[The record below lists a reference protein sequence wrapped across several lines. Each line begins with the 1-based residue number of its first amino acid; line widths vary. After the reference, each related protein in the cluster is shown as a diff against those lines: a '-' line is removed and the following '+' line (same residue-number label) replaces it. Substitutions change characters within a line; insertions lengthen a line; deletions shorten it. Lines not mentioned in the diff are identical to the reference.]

1 MAFPVAHGGA
11 SSVAASARVA
21 PRVARANSSVRGFGL
36 AKKTA
41 RIADRRASFAAPARA
56 AAEEPAETDEQREA
70 RIQAEAVHLVEYR
83 LLKILPA
90 ELLNSISIPPKLTEI
105 RSYVRWEEA
114 GKPQDTSREWQV
126 REYQAA
132 LVDLKLE
139 MLAGGNLNDVRR
151 RYQLDT
157 EFGEDAPL
165 HVPSKEQLELLR
177 AAAAVT
183 KEKEY
188 YDPAKIDAIKA
199 EEAAELAARVD
210 VAGKIAAAREAEEA
224 AIAEA
229 QAKLRADAEARLAAL
244 EAEAVKAAAEAEAAD
259 KKAKAQA
266 EAEKAE
272 KTESEADSKAD
283 PEAVKALEL
292 AFETDVSDIG
302 AKDAELAVE
311 AEDDLAARIAAAAEL
326 AVVAAAAAPAPEPA
340 KPPAAAD
347 ASEGEFGDD
356 ELALLKERIAE
367 EAAVAMEKARVKAAA
382 AKKARMQAEALA
394 VRQAAKRTKEIKADV
409 DATKA
414 AAEAAAVAESPASSK
429 AKALAAAKAKAEAQL
444 KLAREEMEA
453 AKKALASASAKKTGE
468 KTEVPVAPKMA
479 SPEAAPKMASPE
491 AAPKMASPEAAPK
504 IAAPE
509 AAPAPVKSASPKSTE
524 YGTKRTATELEAK
537 EKAKVAA
544 AEQRARDAER
554 NALAE
559 RRAQAAAEKEAAEA
573 VVAAAEDAK
582 AAERANAEEVNA
594 LVAAKVAKLEEL
606 HALAI
611 ETLKGEHRAALIAA
625 RAEAAGEA
633 AADASPTEKQLR
645 EKLSEAVGALE
656 VSNKQC
662 KSLKAKLA
670 ESREE
675 LEKVKRITAK
685 AAEVLE
691 SRSADQRLIK
701 SLKKELDIAVEL
713 EEAAERRATY
723 AEKEAAKLKS
733 RSLREGDAAEVAKLK
748 SELADAVEVI
758 AEFKASWEAD
768 RKVIAL
774 LSKMQAA
781 PEDAQA
787 AADATA
793 AAKASEKKSE
803 GLWDLAKKY
812 GKKTLTFLGESAE
825 KERED
830 VAAAKLRASAAKR
843 NNAYGLEYNRAG
855 GSATVAKLRA
865 NKENGD
871 APVDERARVR
881 QLNWLA
887 AAEEATEAAAMFE
900 EKKPEA
906 KTAAKNEPEPA
917 PAPAP
922 VTPAASNNAV
932 PVRKAPAT
940 TAERVAAAVAAAKPP
955 PSEAAAAVPPPP
967 VTPPPASARRSP
979 TAPLDIS
986 APAIGSPPAVASN
999 AAVAAPGSAA
1009 PAAREPFTPS
1019 IVFPKS
1025 DGDDDK
1031 PKSSGWSSAHM
1042 PPGR

>member
-266 EAEKAE
+266 KARAEAEKAE
-272 KTESEADSKAD
+272 KTESMAESKAD

-311 AEDDLAARIAAAAEL
+311 AEDDLAARITAAAEL

-340 KPPAAAD
+340 KPPAAAAD

-409 DATKA
+409 DATEA
-414 AAEAAAVAESPASSK
+414 AAEAAAVAESPASAK

-468 KTEVPVAPKMA
+468 KTEVPAAPQV
-479 SPEAAPKMASPE
+479 SDSVAAPKMA
-491 AAPKMASPEAAPK
+491 AS
-504 IAAPE
+504 E

-544 AEQRARDAER
+544 AEQRARDTER

-559 RRAQAAAEKEAAEA
+559 RRARAAAEKEAAEA
-573 VVAAAEDAK
+573 EVAAAEDAK

-906 KTAAKNEPEPA
+906 KTAAKNEPA

-922 VTPAASNNAV
+922 VTPTASNNAV

-967 VTPPPASARRSP
+967 ATPPPASARRSP

-986 APAIGSPPAVASN
+986 APAIGSPPVVASN

-1009 PAAREPFTPS
+1009 PAARAPFTPS

>member
-259 KKAKAQA
+259 KKAKAKARA

-272 KTESEADSKAD
+272 KTESVTESKAD

-311 AEDDLAARIAAAAEL
+311 AEDDLAARITAAAEL

-340 KPPAAAD
+340 KPPPAAAD

-468 KTEVPVAPKMA
+468 KTEVPVAPKV
-479 SPEAAPKMASPE
+479 SDSVAAPKMASPE
-491 AAPKMASPEAAPK
+491 AAPKT
-504 IAAPE
+504 AAPE
-509 AAPAPVKSASPKSTE
+509 VAPAPVKSASPKSTE

-559 RRAQAAAEKEAAEA
+559 RRARAAAEKEAAEA
-573 VVAAAEDAK
+573 EVAAAEDAK

-855 GSATVAKLRA
+855 GSATIAKLRA

-906 KTAAKNEPEPA
+906 KTAAKNEPA

-922 VTPAASNNAV
+922 VTPTASNNAV

-967 VTPPPASARRSP
+967 ATPPPASARRSP

>member
-479 SPEAAPKMASPE
+479 SPEAAPK
-491 AAPKMASPEAAPK
+491 

-748 SELADAVEVI
+748 SELADAFEVI

-906 KTAAKNEPEPA
+906 KTAAKNEPAPA

>member
-11 SSVAASARVA
+11 SSVVASARVA
-21 PRVARANSSVRGFGL
+21 PRVARANSSVRGFGH

-41 RIADRRASFAAPARA
+41 RIADRRAFSAAPVRA

-90 ELLNSISIPPKLTEI
+90 ELLNSITIPPKLTEI

-157 EFGEDAPL
+157 EFGEDTPL
-165 HVPSKEQLELLR
+165 HVPSKDELELLR

-188 YDPAKIDAIKA
+188 YDPAKIEAIKA
-199 EEAAELAARVD
+199 EEAAELASRVD

-229 QAKLRADAEARLAAL
+229 QAKLRADAEARIAAL
-244 EAEAVKAAAEAEAAD
+244 EAEAVKAAAEAEAKNDTSKTD
-259 KKAKAQA
+259 KTD
-266 EAEKAE
+266 
-272 KTESEADSKAD
+272 KTDKTATVAD

-302 AKDAELAVE
+302 AKDAERAVE
-311 AEDDLAARIAAAAEL
+311 AEVDLAARIAAAAEL
-326 AVVAAAAAPAPEPA
+326 AAEAAATAPAPEPA
-340 KPPAAAD
+340 KPPAAVD
-347 ASEGEFGDD
+347 AGEGEFGDE

-382 AKKARMQAEALA
+382 AKKAKAQAEALA
-394 VRQAAKRTKEIKADV
+394 TRQAAKRTKESKMDL

-414 AAEAAAVAESPASSK
+414 AAEAAAVAKSPASAK
-429 AKALAAAKAKAEAQL
+429 AKALATAKAKAEAQL

-453 AKKALASASAKKTGE
+453 AKKALATASTKKTDEKTMKSVKSAKT
-468 KTEVPVAPKMA
+468 APKAA
-479 SPEAAPKMASPE
+479 SPKTAPKAAPLK
-491 AAPKMASPEAAPK
+491 
-504 IAAPE
+504 
-509 AAPAPVKSASPKSTE
+509 AAPAHVKPTPVAASPKSTE
-524 YGTKRTATELEAK
+524 YGTKRSATELEAK
-537 EKAKVAA
+537 QKANAA
-544 AEQRARDAER
+544 AAKQRARDAER

-559 RRAQAAAEKEAAEA
+559 RRAQAAAEKEAAQAE
-573 VVAAAEDAK
+573 VAAAEDAK

-606 HALAI
+606 HALAV

-633 AADASPTEKQLR
+633 GVDASPTEKQLR

-675 LEKVKRITAK
+675 LEKVKLITTK

-701 SLKKELDIAVEL
+701 SLKKELDLAVEL
-713 EEAAERRATY
+713 EEAAERRAAY
-723 AEKEAAKLKS
+723 AEKEAVRLKS
-733 RSLREGDAAEVAKLK
+733 QSLREGDAAEVTALK
-748 SELADAVEVI
+748 AELADAVEVI

-793 AAKASEKKSE
+793 AAAASEKKSE

-887 AAEEATEAAAMFE
+887 AAEEATEAATMFE

-906 KTAAKNEPEPA
+906 KMAANAPEPA
-917 PAPAP
+917 KKAP
-922 VTPAASNNAV
+922 TPITPMASNNAV

-967 VTPPPASARRSP
+967 ATPPPASARRSP

-986 APAIGSPPAVASN
+986 PPAIGSPPAVASN

-1009 PAAREPFTPS
+1009 PAREPFTPS

-1025 DGDDDK
+1025 DGDDDT

>member
-1 MAFPVAHGGA
+1 M
-11 SSVAASARVA
+11 
-21 PRVARANSSVRGFGL
+21 
-36 AKKTA
+36 
-41 RIADRRASFAAPARA
+41 
-56 AAEEPAETDEQREA
+56 
-70 RIQAEAVHLVEYR
+70 EYR

-90 ELLNSISIPPKLTEI
+90 ELLNSITIPPKLTEI

-157 EFGEDAPL
+157 EFGEDTPL
-165 HVPSKEQLELLR
+165 HVPSKDELELLR

-188 YDPAKIDAIKA
+188 YDPAKIEAIKA
-199 EEAAELAARVD
+199 EEAAELASRVD

-229 QAKLRADAEARLAAL
+229 QAKLRADAEARIAAL
-244 EAEAVKAAAEAEAAD
+244 EAEAVKAAAEAEAKNDTSKTD
-259 KKAKAQA
+259 KTD
-266 EAEKAE
+266 
-272 KTESEADSKAD
+272 KTDKTATVAD

-302 AKDAELAVE
+302 AKDAERAVE
-311 AEDDLAARIAAAAEL
+311 AEVDLAARIAAAAEL
-326 AVVAAAAAPAPEPA
+326 AAEAAATAPAPEPA
-340 KPPAAAD
+340 KPPAAVD
-347 ASEGEFGDD
+347 AGEGEFGDE

-382 AKKARMQAEALA
+382 AKKAKAQAEALA
-394 VRQAAKRTKEIKADV
+394 TRQAAKRTKESKMDL

-414 AAEAAAVAESPASSK
+414 AAEAAAVAKSPASAK
-429 AKALAAAKAKAEAQL
+429 AKALATAKAKAEAQL

-453 AKKALASASAKKTGE
+453 AKKALATASTKKTDE
-468 KTEVPVAPKMA
+468 KTVKSVKTAKTAPKAA
-479 SPEAAPKMASPE
+479 SPKPAPKAAPLK
-491 AAPKMASPEAAPK
+491 
-504 IAAPE
+504 
-509 AAPAPVKSASPKSTE
+509 AAPAHVKSTPVVASPKSTE
-524 YGTKRTATELEAK
+524 YGTKRSATELEAK
-537 EKAKVAA
+537 QKAKTAA
-544 AEQRARDAER
+544 AKQRARDAER

-559 RRAQAAAEKEAAEA
+559 RRAQAAAEKEAAQAE
-573 VVAAAEDAK
+573 VAAAEDAK

-606 HALAI
+606 HALAV

-633 AADASPTEKQLR
+633 GVDASPTEKQLR

-675 LEKVKRITAK
+675 LEKVKLITTK

-701 SLKKELDIAVEL
+701 SLKKELDLAVEL
-713 EEAAERRATY
+713 EEAAERRAAY
-723 AEKEAAKLKS
+723 AEKEAVRLKTQ
-733 RSLREGDAAEVAKLK
+733 SLRERDAAEDAALK
-748 SELADAVEVI
+748 GELADAVEVI

-793 AAKASEKKSE
+793 AAAASEKKSE

-887 AAEEATEAAAMFE
+887 AAEEATEAATMFE

-906 KTAAKNEPEPA
+906 KTAANAPEPA
-917 PAPAP
+917 KKAP
-922 VTPAASNNAV
+922 VPITPTASNNAV
-932 PVRKAPAT
+932 PVRKSPAT
-940 TAERVAAAVAAAKPP
+940 TAERVAAAVAAAKPRP
-955 PSEAAAAVPPPP
+955 RRRRRRFPRPA
-967 VTPPPASARRSP
+967 TPPRRP
-979 TAPLDIS
+979 REGPRPRPLDIPR
-986 APAIGSPPAVASN
+986 PAIGSPPAVASN

-1009 PAAREPFTPS
+1009 PAGARAGSPRPS
-1019 IVFPKS
+1019 
-1025 DGDDDK
+1025 
-1031 PKSSGWSSAHM
+1031 SSPNLTATTTHPSRPGGPARTC
-1042 PPGR
+1042 PPGAELRARNTVVPSRLSVAVDSRVLYIRRERRV

>member
-259 KKAKAQA
+259 KKAKAKARA

-272 KTESEADSKAD
+272 KTESMAESKAD

-311 AEDDLAARIAAAAEL
+311 AEDDLAARITAAAEL

-340 KPPAAAD
+340 KPPAAAAD

-409 DATKA
+409 DATEA
-414 AAEAAAVAESPASSK
+414 AAEAAAVAESPASAK

-468 KTEVPVAPKMA
+468 KTEVPAAPQV
-479 SPEAAPKMASPE
+479 SDSVAAPKMA
-491 AAPKMASPEAAPK
+491 AS
-504 IAAPE
+504 E

-544 AEQRARDAER
+544 AEQRARDTER

-559 RRAQAAAEKEAAEA
+559 RRARAAAEKEAAEA
-573 VVAAAEDAK
+573 EVAAAEDAK

-906 KTAAKNEPEPA
+906 KTAAKNEPA

-922 VTPAASNNAV
+922 VTPTASNNAV

-967 VTPPPASARRSP
+967 ATPPPASARRSP

-986 APAIGSPPAVASN
+986 APAIGSPPVVASN

-1009 PAAREPFTPS
+1009 PAARAPFTPS

>member
-11 SSVAASARVA
+11 SSVVASARVA
-21 PRVARANSSVRGFGL
+21 PRVARANSSVRGFGH

-41 RIADRRASFAAPARA
+41 RIADRRAFSAAPVRA

-90 ELLNSISIPPKLTEI
+90 ELLNSITIPPKLTEI

-157 EFGEDAPL
+157 EFGEDTPL
-165 HVPSKEQLELLR
+165 HVPSKDELELLR

-188 YDPAKIDAIKA
+188 YDPAKIEAIKA
-199 EEAAELAARVD
+199 EEAAELASRVD

-229 QAKLRADAEARLAAL
+229 QAKLRADAEARIAAL
-244 EAEAVKAAAEAEAAD
+244 EAEAVKAAAEAEAKNDTSKTD
-259 KKAKAQA
+259 KTD
-266 EAEKAE
+266 
-272 KTESEADSKAD
+272 KTDKTATVAD

-302 AKDAELAVE
+302 AKDAERAVE
-311 AEDDLAARIAAAAEL
+311 AEVDLAARIAAAAEL
-326 AVVAAAAAPAPEPA
+326 AAEAAATAPAPEPA
-340 KPPAAAD
+340 KPPAAVD
-347 ASEGEFGDD
+347 AGEGEFGDE

-382 AKKARMQAEALA
+382 AKKAKAQAEALA
-394 VRQAAKRTKEIKADV
+394 TRQAAKRTKESKMDL

-414 AAEAAAVAESPASSK
+414 AAEAAAVAKSPASAK
-429 AKALAAAKAKAEAQL
+429 AKALATAKAKAEAQL

-453 AKKALASASAKKTGE
+453 AKKALATASTKKTDEKTVKSVKSAKT
-468 KTEVPVAPKMA
+468 APKAA
-479 SPEAAPKMASPE
+479 SPKTAPKAAPLK
-491 AAPKMASPEAAPK
+491 
-504 IAAPE
+504 
-509 AAPAPVKSASPKSTE
+509 AAPAHVKPTPVAASPKSTE
-524 YGTKRTATELEAK
+524 YGTKRSATELEAK
-537 EKAKVAA
+537 QKANAA
-544 AEQRARDAER
+544 AAKQRARDAER

-559 RRAQAAAEKEAAEA
+559 RRAQAAAEKEAAQAE
-573 VVAAAEDAK
+573 VAAAEDAK

-606 HALAI
+606 HALAV

-633 AADASPTEKQLR
+633 GVDASPTEKQLR

-675 LEKVKRITAK
+675 LEKVKLITTK

-701 SLKKELDIAVEL
+701 SLKKELDLAVEL
-713 EEAAERRATY
+713 EEAAERRAAY
-723 AEKEAAKLKS
+723 AEKEAVRLKS
-733 RSLREGDAAEVAKLK
+733 QSLREGDAAEVTALK
-748 SELADAVEVI
+748 AELADAVEVI

-793 AAKASEKKSE
+793 AAAASEKKSE

-887 AAEEATEAAAMFE
+887 AAEEATEAATMFE

-906 KTAAKNEPEPA
+906 KMAANAPEPA
-917 PAPAP
+917 KKAP
-922 VTPAASNNAV
+922 TPITPMASNNAV

-967 VTPPPASARRSP
+967 ATPPPASARRSP

-986 APAIGSPPAVASN
+986 PPAIGSPPAVASN

-1009 PAAREPFTPS
+1009 PAREPFTPS

-1025 DGDDDK
+1025 DGDDDT

>member
-259 KKAKAQA
+259 KKAKAKARA

-272 KTESEADSKAD
+272 KTESVTESKAD

-311 AEDDLAARIAAAAEL
+311 AEDDLAARITAAAEL

-340 KPPAAAD
+340 KPPAAAAD

-409 DATKA
+409 DATEA
-414 AAEAAAVAESPASSK
+414 AAEAAAVAESPASAK

-468 KTEVPVAPKMA
+468 KTEVPAAPQV
-479 SPEAAPKMASPE
+479 SDSVAAPKMA
-491 AAPKMASPEAAPK
+491 AS
-504 IAAPE
+504 E

-544 AEQRARDAER
+544 AEQRARDTER

-559 RRAQAAAEKEAAEA
+559 RRARAAAEKEAAEA
-573 VVAAAEDAK
+573 EVAAAEDAK

-803 GLWDLAKKY
+803 GLWDLAKRY

-906 KTAAKNEPEPA
+906 KTAAKNEPA

-922 VTPAASNNAV
+922 VTPTASNNAV

-967 VTPPPASARRSP
+967 ATPPPASARRSP

-986 APAIGSPPAVASN
+986 APAIGSPPVVASN

-1009 PAAREPFTPS
+1009 PAARAPFTPS

>member
-11 SSVAASARVA
+11 SSVVASARVA
-21 PRVARANSSVRGFGL
+21 PRVARANSSVRGFGH

-41 RIADRRASFAAPARA
+41 RIADRRAFSAAPVRA

-90 ELLNSISIPPKLTEI
+90 ELLNSITIPPKLTEI

-157 EFGEDAPL
+157 EFGEDTPL
-165 HVPSKEQLELLR
+165 HVPSKDELELLR

-188 YDPAKIDAIKA
+188 YDPAKIEAIKA
-199 EEAAELAARVD
+199 EEAAELASRVD

-229 QAKLRADAEARLAAL
+229 QAKLRADAEARIAAL
-244 EAEAVKAAAEAEAAD
+244 EAEAVKAAAEAEAKNDTSKTD
-259 KKAKAQA
+259 KTD
-266 EAEKAE
+266 
-272 KTESEADSKAD
+272 KTAAVAD

-302 AKDAELAVE
+302 AKDAERAVE
-311 AEDDLAARIAAAAEL
+311 AEVDLAARIAAAAEL
-326 AVVAAAAAPAPEPA
+326 AAEAAATAPAPEPA
-340 KPPAAAD
+340 KPPAAVD
-347 ASEGEFGDD
+347 AGEGEFGDE

-382 AKKARMQAEALA
+382 AKKAKAQAEALA
-394 VRQAAKRTKEIKADV
+394 TRQAAKRTKESKMDL

-414 AAEAAAVAESPASSK
+414 AAEAAAVAKSPASAK
-429 AKALAAAKAKAEAQL
+429 AKALATAKAKAEAQL

-453 AKKALASASAKKTGE
+453 AKKALATASTKKTDE
-468 KTEVPVAPKMA
+468 KTVKSVKTAKTAPKAA
-479 SPEAAPKMASPE
+479 SPKPAPKAAPLK
-491 AAPKMASPEAAPK
+491 
-504 IAAPE
+504 
-509 AAPAPVKSASPKSTE
+509 AAPAHVKSTPVVASPKSTE
-524 YGTKRTATELEAK
+524 YGTKRSATELEAK
-537 EKAKVAA
+537 QKAKTAA
-544 AEQRARDAER
+544 AKQRARDAER

-559 RRAQAAAEKEAAEA
+559 RRAQAAAEKEAAQAE
-573 VVAAAEDAK
+573 VAAAEDAK

-606 HALAI
+606 HALAV

-633 AADASPTEKQLR
+633 GVDASPTEKQLR

-675 LEKVKRITAK
+675 LEKVKLITTK

-701 SLKKELDIAVEL
+701 SLKKELDLAVEL
-713 EEAAERRATY
+713 EEAAERRAAY
-723 AEKEAAKLKS
+723 AEKEAVRLKS
-733 RSLREGDAAEVAKLK
+733 QSLREGDAAEVAALK
-748 SELADAVEVI
+748 GELADAVEVI

-793 AAKASEKKSE
+793 AAAASEKKSE

-906 KTAAKNEPEPA
+906 KTAANAPEPA
-917 PAPAP
+917 KKAP
-922 VTPAASNNAV
+922 VPITPTASNNAV
-932 PVRKAPAT
+932 PVRKSPAT

-967 VTPPPASARRSP
+967 ATPPPASARRSP

-986 APAIGSPPAVASN
+986 PPAIGSPPAVASN

-1009 PAAREPFTPS
+1009 PAREPFTPS

-1025 DGDDDK
+1025 DGDDDT

>member
-90 ELLNSISIPPKLTEI
+90 ELLNSISSPPKLTEI

-259 KKAKAQA
+259 KKAKAKARA
-266 EAEKAE
+266 EAEKTEPMAE
-272 KTESEADSKAD
+272 SKAD

-311 AEDDLAARIAAAAEL
+311 AEDDLAARITAAAEL

-340 KPPAAAD
+340 KPPAAAAD

-409 DATKA
+409 DATEA
-414 AAEAAAVAESPASSK
+414 AAEAAAVAESPASAK

-468 KTEVPVAPKMA
+468 KTEVPAAPQV
-479 SPEAAPKMASPE
+479 SDSVAAPKMA
-491 AAPKMASPEAAPK
+491 AS
-504 IAAPE
+504 E

-544 AEQRARDAER
+544 AEQRARDTER

-559 RRAQAAAEKEAAEA
+559 RRARAAAEKEAAEA
-573 VVAAAEDAK
+573 EVAAAEDAK

-855 GSATVAKLRA
+855 GSATIAKLRA

-906 KTAAKNEPEPA
+906 KTAAKNEPA

-922 VTPAASNNAV
+922 VTPTASNNAV
-932 PVRKAPAT
+932 PVRKAPMT

-967 VTPPPASARRSP
+967 ATPPPASARRSP

-986 APAIGSPPAVASN
+986 APAIGSPPVVASN

-1009 PAAREPFTPS
+1009 PAARAPFTPS

>member
-259 KKAKAQA
+259 KKAKAKARA

-272 KTESEADSKAD
+272 KTESVTESKAD

-311 AEDDLAARIAAAAEL
+311 AEDDLAARITAAAEL

-340 KPPAAAD
+340 KPPAAAAD

-409 DATKA
+409 DATEA
-414 AAEAAAVAESPASSK
+414 AAEAAAVAESPASAK

-468 KTEVPVAPKMA
+468 KTEVPAAPQV
-479 SPEAAPKMASPE
+479 SDSVAAPKMA
-491 AAPKMASPEAAPK
+491 AS
-504 IAAPE
+504 E

-544 AEQRARDAER
+544 AEQRARDTER

-559 RRAQAAAEKEAAEA
+559 RRARAAAEKEAAEA
-573 VVAAAEDAK
+573 EVAAAEDAK

-906 KTAAKNEPEPA
+906 KTAAKNEPA

-922 VTPAASNNAV
+922 VTPTASNNAV

-967 VTPPPASARRSP
+967 ATPPPASARRSP

-986 APAIGSPPAVASN
+986 APAIGSPPVVASN

-1009 PAAREPFTPS
+1009 PAARAPFTPS